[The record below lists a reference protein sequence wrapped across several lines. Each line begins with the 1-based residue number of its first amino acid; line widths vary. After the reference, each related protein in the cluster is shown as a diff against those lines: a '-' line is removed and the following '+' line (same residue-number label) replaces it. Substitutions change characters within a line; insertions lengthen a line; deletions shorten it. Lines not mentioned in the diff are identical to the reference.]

1 MGIFLSI
8 IIRTIVNIY
17 ETRNCIGNE
26 RPENMTPTIEKFIEY
41 LKYKERVPAIELIVK
56 KEKTLYN
63 KYILGEVSLLTKKYN
78 TWRRVTYDGL
88 QKN

>member
-1 MGIFLSI
+1 MPVFLFSSIRNLQIRIDEKGDSPKVGIFLSI

-41 LKYKERVPAIELIVK
+41 LKYKERVPAI
-56 KEKTLYN
+56 
-63 KYILGEVSLLTKKYN
+63 
-78 TWRRVTYDGL
+78 
-88 QKN
+88 

>member
-41 LKYKERVPAIELIVK
+41 LKYKERVPAL
-56 KEKTLYN
+56 
-63 KYILGEVSLLTKKYN
+63 
-78 TWRRVTYDGL
+78 
-88 QKN
+88 

>member
-41 LKYKERVPAIELIVK
+41 LKYKERGPCYIINSQKRKNIV
-56 KEKTLYN
+56 
-63 KYILGEVSLLTKKYN
+63 
-78 TWRRVTYDGL
+78 
-88 QKN
+88 

>member
-26 RPENMTPTIEKFIEY
+26 RPENMTPAIEKFIEY
-41 LKYKERVPAIELIVK
+41 LKYKERVPAI
-56 KEKTLYN
+56 
-63 KYILGEVSLLTKKYN
+63 
-78 TWRRVTYDGL
+78 
-88 QKN
+88 